1 LGKVIGSPIH
11 GVICKEDE
19 IELFILH
26 RIEKKYP
33 ARKSKL
39 DYKFSEDEIEELCRP

>member
-1 LGKVIGSPIH
+1 MGKVRGRPIH
-11 GVICKEDE
+11 GVICKKDE
-19 IELFILH
+19 IELFILR

-39 DYKFSEDEIEELCRP
+39 NYTFSEDEIEELCRP

>member
-1 LGKVIGSPIH
+1 MGKVRGRPIH

-19 IELFILH
+19 IQFLVLH
-26 RIEKKYP
+26 RTEKKCP